1 MYGIVGFTVWFCF
14 MMYIFGK
21 CCGIIWKLQN
31 DKLRYK
37 AIAMFSAII
46 GLFFCSYGNEVMN
59 AMPSALV
66 VSVFL
71 AFIFLSPDFDT
82 KIQV

>member
-1 MYGIVGFTVWFCF
+1 